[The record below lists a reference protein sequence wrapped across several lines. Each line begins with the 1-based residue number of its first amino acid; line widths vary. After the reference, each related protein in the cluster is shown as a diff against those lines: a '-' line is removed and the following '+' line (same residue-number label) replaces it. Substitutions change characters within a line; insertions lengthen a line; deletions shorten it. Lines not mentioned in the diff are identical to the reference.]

1 MDLLDTPVLETPV
14 KIHIRVQQQRNNCST
29 IIEGLPDDLDM
40 KRIARAMR
48 KTLHCACKV
57 IEVEAVIQLQ
67 GDHSAVLKDWLLE
80 NEIIDKNAEVVTHGL

>member
-1 MDLLDTPVLETPV
+1 MSKMDFMLETTV
-14 KIHIRVQQQRNNCST
+14 KIHIRVQQQRNNFIT

-40 KRIARAMR
+40 QRIARAMR

-57 IEVEAVIQLQ
+57 VKAEAVIQLQ

-80 NEIIDKNAEVVTHGL
+80 NEVIDKNAEVVTHGL

>member
-1 MDLLDTPVLETPV
+1 MDFMLETTV
-14 KIHIRVQQQRNNCST
+14 RIHIRVQQQRNNFIT

-40 KRIARAMR
+40 ARIARAMR

-57 IEVEAVIQLQ
+57 VKTDAVIQLQ

-80 NEIIDKNAEVVTHGL
+80 NEVIDKNAEVVTHGL